1 MQNFRIGREGFQ
13 QLKQLPQA
21 FLHKMVGSVKCNVR
35 ETEVLA
41 SEATDIYIKSLK
53 KGAKKAEYFW
63 ELRRL
68 DIAGITLIQFMFI
81 LEN

>member
-21 FLHKMVGSVKCNVR
+21 FLHKMVGSVKCNVK

-41 SEATDIYIKSLK
+41 REAGDIYIKPLK
-53 KGAKKAEYFW
+53 KGAKEAGYFW
-63 ELRRL
+63 EL
-68 DIAGITLIQFMFI
+68 
-81 LEN
+81 NC

>member
-21 FLHKMVGSVKCNVR
+21 FLHKMVGSVKCNVK

-41 SEATDIYIKSLK
+41 REAADIYIKPLK
-53 KGAKKAEYFW
+53 KGAKEAEYFW
-63 ELRRL
+63 ELNCE
-68 DIAGITLIQFMFI
+68 D
-81 LEN
+81 